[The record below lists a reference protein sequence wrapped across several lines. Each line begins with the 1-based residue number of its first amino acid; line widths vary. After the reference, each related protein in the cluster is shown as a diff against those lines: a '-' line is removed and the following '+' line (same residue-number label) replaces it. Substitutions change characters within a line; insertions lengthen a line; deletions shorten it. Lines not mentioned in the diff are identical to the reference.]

1 MLCLFRL
8 LDILILLLLFELEI
22 RNILNY
28 LLDGIHGISN
38 LILAL
43 GLHDLLH
50 TLGNLLL

>member
-8 LDILILLLLFELEI
+8 LYILFLLLFKLEI

-28 LLDGIHGISN
+28 FFDGIHRISN
-38 LILAL
+38 FILAL